1 MPLHSPLTRLAVAAA
16 AGALLTAA
24 AVVPAVA
31 DDGRGAAPDP
41 APGHAAPA
49 TPAPAPAPGGTG
61 TTAGKSTTPGK
72 TDATGKTH
80 AAGTT
85 ASESTGKTAVPA
97 GQDDPRFYRGRVVA
111 RGGLALHTRPDRGS
125 RVLRIARPGEIVWI
139 YCKTLGGN
147 VLGNRVWYLLADG
160 TWTWGSARF
169 IQNIGPTP
177 RWC

>member
-1 MPLHSPLTRLAVAAA
+1 MSLHSPLTRLAVAAA

-24 AVVPAVA
+24 AVVPAAA
-31 DDGRGAAPDP
+31 DDGRGGTPDP
-41 APGHAAPA
+41 AAAHAA
-49 TPAPAPAPGGTG
+49 APAPGPAPGSTASGTG
-61 TTAGKSTTPGK
+61 TAAGKTDTAGKTS
-72 TDATGKTH
+72 
-80 AAGTT
+80 
-85 ASESTGKTAVPA
+85 VPA

-139 YCKTLGGN
+139 YCRTLGGN
-147 VLGNRVWYLLADG
+147 VLGNPVWYLLADG

-169 IQNIGPTP
+169 IQSIGPTP

>member
-1 MPLHSPLTRLAVAAA
+1 MSLHSPLTRLAVAAA
-16 AGALLTAA
+16 AGVLLTAT

-31 DDGRGAAPDP
+31 DDGRGGTPDP
-41 APGHAAPA
+41 AAAAHAAAPA
-49 TPAPAPAPGGTG
+49 PSPAPGGTASG
-61 TTAGKSTTPGK
+61 TGATAGKTTAADKTDTAGKS
-72 TDATGKTH
+72 
-80 AAGTT
+80 
-85 ASESTGKTAVPA
+85 SVPA

-139 YCKTLGGN
+139 YCATLGQN

-160 TWTWGSARF
+160 TWSWGSARF
-169 IQNIGPTP
+169 IQNIGPAP